1 MSITSSICKH
11 TYQADG
17 QTRNWEFE
25 FKALS
30 AQDVVVYVTSA
41 DGTETLITTGYEV
54 NLQNQ
59 YVEYPTLASG
69 LSPLPN
75 GHKITLLRT
84 TPLTQE
90 MTLAQQGVLD
100 AKALEQAYDKLT
112 LQVQE
117 LAEQSAR
124 SIKYLVG
131 SGKTGADAETFLQ
144 EWKAQQQTALANALS
159 SIAETKT
166 YLLAALENES
176 STRSQADIT
185 LQQNLQTL
193 TGVVSANDSVQ
204 TLGLSA
210 ESSARSTADNAL
222 EASLSAETTARLAG
236 DAALQAALERLNFI
250 TFVSTLPQTGESKY
264 IYAVAQ
270 DETDLEDH
278 PIVVLYLWQN
288 EWLAVGAFST
298 NLDPVTLLTKTEAQQ
313 TYLAQTT
320 AQNTY
325 LPLSQKAVAGGV
337 ASLDGAGKLAAVHM
351 PSASA
356 SVVGGIKQT
365 FDAATGTWSVTTEE
379 L

>member
-25 FKALS
+25 FKALA
-30 AQDVVVYVTSA
+30 AQDVAVYVTSA

-59 YVEYPTLASG
+59 SVVYPTLASG
-69 LSPLPN
+69 LSPLPS
-75 GHKITLLRT
+75 GSKITLLRT

-90 MTLAQQGVLD
+90 MTLTQQGVLD
-100 AKALEQAYDKLT
+100 ANALEQAYDKLT

-117 LAEQSAR
+117 LAEQAAR

-144 EWKAQQQTALANALS
+144 EWNAQQQAALS
-159 SIAETKT
+159 STLASVEQTKT
-166 YLLAALENES
+166 LLLESLES
-176 STRSQADIT
+176 EKSVRSQADLA
-185 LQQNLQTL
+185 LQQNVQTL
-193 TGVVSANDSVQ
+193 TGVVSANDSAQ
-204 TLGLSA
+204 TSGLAA
-210 ESSARSTADNAL
+210 ESNARSTADAEL
-222 EASLSAETTARLAG
+222 EANLSAETTARLQG
-236 DAALQAALERLNFI
+236 DAALQAAIDRLNFI
-250 TFVSTLPQTGESKY
+250 TFVATLPQTGESKY

-270 DETDLEDH
+270 EETDLEDH

-298 NLDPVTLLTKTEAQQ
+298 NVDPVTLLTKSEAQN

-325 LPLSQKAVAGGV
+325 LPRAQKGAALGV
-337 ASLDGAGKLAAVHM
+337 ATLDSNGQITDGQLNYATAAR
-351 PSASA
+351 
-356 SVVGGIKQT
+356 VGGIKQT
-365 FDAATGTWSVTTEE
+365 FDATTGTWVVITEE
-379 L
+379 V

>member
-25 FKALS
+25 FKALA
-30 AQDVVVYVTSA
+30 AQDVAVYVTSA

-59 YVEYPTLASG
+59 SVVYPTLASG
-69 LSPLPN
+69 LSPLPS
-75 GHKITLLRT
+75 GSKITLLRT

-90 MTLAQQGVLD
+90 MTLTQQGVLD
-100 AKALEQAYDKLT
+100 ANALEQAYDKLT

-117 LAEQSAR
+117 LAEQAAR

-144 EWKAQQQTALANALS
+144 EWNAQQQAALS
-159 SIAETKT
+159 STLASVEQTKN
-166 YLLAALENES
+166 LLLESLES
-176 STRSQADIT
+176 EKNVRSQADIA
-185 LQQNLQTL
+185 LQQNVQTL
-193 TGVVSANDSVQ
+193 TGVVSANESAQ
-204 TLGLSA
+204 TSGLAA
-210 ESSARSTADNAL
+210 ERSARSTADTEL
-222 EASLSAETTARLAG
+222 EANLSAETAARLEG
-236 DAALQAALERLNFI
+236 DAALQAALDRLNFI

-270 DETDLEDH
+270 EETDLEDH

-298 NLDPVTLLTKTEAQQ
+298 NVDPVTLLTKSEAQN

-325 LPLSQKAVAGGV
+325 LPRAQKGAALGV
-337 ASLDGAGKLAAVHM
+337 ATLDSNGQITDGQINYATAAR
-351 PSASA
+351 
-356 SVVGGIKQT
+356 VGGIKQT
-365 FDAATGTWSVTTEE
+365 FDAATGTWTVTTDNI
-379 L
+379 